1 MSTAGGPGADS
12 AALATLRQRL
22 ADQAMTLDVLSTLET
37 LGSPEAVVEALLD
50 LATDLTGAQLVA
62 YLPADGTEGRAHRLG
77 TPVAAETAL
86 PAAAADCDVAVGRT
100 GRLCAWHV
108 ADSGRIP
115 DYRQLLAAAG
125 AAGELVLRQ
134 LRGEASG
141 EIDRRLMAAFRAFPL
156 PLAMMQVL
164 PDGGVKLMR
173 VNDAFAATIGSVHTV
188 PAEVLTA
195 ALQQPVTHE
204 FIDPD

>member
-1 MSTAGGPGADS
+1 MLLAITAAVEEFGIYPRRTSAAMSTAGGPGADS

-62 YLPADGTEGRAHRLG
+62 YLPADGTEGQAHRLG

-141 EIDRRLMAAFRAFPL
+141 EIDRRLMAAFRAFRCHWP
-156 PLAMMQVL
+156 
-164 PDGGVKLMR
+164 
-173 VNDAFAATIGSVHTV
+173 
-188 PAEVLTA
+188 
-195 ALQQPVTHE
+195 
-204 FIDPD
+204 